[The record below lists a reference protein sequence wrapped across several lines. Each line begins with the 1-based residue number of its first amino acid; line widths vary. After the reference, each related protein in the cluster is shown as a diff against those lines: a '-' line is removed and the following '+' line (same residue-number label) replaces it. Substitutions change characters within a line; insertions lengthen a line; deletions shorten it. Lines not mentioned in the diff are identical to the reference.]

1 MPNQPSFSVR
11 HFNLSASS
19 SARIIGNTGDGGS
32 VTVFTNVGSH
42 FNNSNGRFTAPV
54 AGTYFFMASSTPG
67 SASNSGTQ
75 ILKNGGSQQTQT
87 GYHYSAAYNG
97 TAVGTT
103 ITLAANE
110 YVIAQ
115 FAPFNSQTDTLY
127 DSGFAGFLIG

>member
-1 MPNQPSFSVR
+1 MRSST
-11 HFNLSASS
+11 LSAKYKPFPFNEE
-19 SARIIGNTGDGGS
+19 ILNIGNS
-32 VTVFTNVGSH
+32 YL
-42 FNNSNGRFTAPV
+42 NGRFTAPV
-54 AGTYFFMASSTPG
+54 AGTYFFMASSSPG

-75 ILKNGGSQQTQT
+75 ILKNGGSQQSQT
-87 GYHYSAAYNG
+87 GYHYSAAFNG

-127 DSGFAGFLIG
+127 DSGFCGFLIG